1 MYIIGMRLVLSKLH
15 SSEKKSFTSV
25 RWRSATVKRWNG
37 PDAGRRIGAVGSVVV
52 FYYLSSGKRVRFSQ
66 FAPWPRKMAIGPGN
80 TFTTV
85 PGRVILLRK
94 DFFRF
99 ILYRGWNFFPRPD
112 RAIRSL
118 NKVQTSRET
127 IDIPRS
133 YWFLVTHCC
142 ALQSWHTLKFAALF
156 PQSISTNV
164 YFYIFN

>member
-1 MYIIGMRLVLSKLH
+1 MKHRESIIYIVPVVISSCKKTQWIGYKA
-15 SSEKKSFTSV
+15 KD
-25 RWRSATVKRWNG
+25 W
-37 PDAGRRIGAVGSVVV
+37 GSREHVVV

-66 FAPWPRKMAIGPGN
+66 FAPWPRKMAIGLGN

-99 ILYRGWNFFPRPD
+99 ILYRRWNFFPRPD

-133 YWFLVTHCC
+133 YWFAVNQCC
-142 ALQSWHTLKFAALF
+142 SCATKFFPFVLHGLI
-156 PQSISTNV
+156 PQSYNID
-164 YFYIFN
+164 YKWK